1 MSNLTT
7 EQKMELRK
15 ALKNRNLNLF
25 LGAGVSI
32 GSNLPS
38 WEKLVLAIYF
48 SKISEQHLG
57 GWCPFSN
64 YLFAIAEWHL
74 DNSSEPL
81 EITARKLRKY
91 YESDNEED
99 GKFLDDLYST
109 LYGSCLDRNGEPQ
122 IDKELIRRN
131 NSTLD
136 AVARLCESS
145 NKRIQSVVTYNYDN
159 LLEIALGD
167 FPCQSVFRST
177 SLDPEKLAIHHVHGY
192 VPLDKGIEGSRDDEI
207 VFTEDQYHRV
217 AGDPY
222 CWSNLVQLQAMSN
235 SVGLMIG
242 LSLSDR
248 NMRRLLDAIGNAP
261 INSVS
266 YALLKIPDE
275 KRPNN
280 KVLDNIHK
288 KAKGYLTKCKRSGI
302 KSEQDESSG
311 IFFPRPGIKSSRPAT
326 KFSRE
331 GEKGPRYRSEIAGI
345 IGQVKRLDRE
355 QQQYVLEQL
364 GIRPIWLEKYED
376 IPDIID
382 QVMQS

>member
-1 MSNLTT
+1 MSNTTT
-7 EQKMELRK
+7 EQIKELRK
-15 ALKNRNLNLF
+15 AFQNKNLSLF

-48 SKISEQHLG
+48 SKISEQHLE
-57 GWCPFSN
+57 GWRPFSN
-64 YLFAIAEWHL
+64 YLYAIAEWHL
-74 DNSSEPL
+74 ANSPEPL

-91 YESDNEED
+91 YESGNEED

-109 LYGSCLDRNGEPQ
+109 LYGSCLDRNGQPQ
-122 IDKELIRRN
+122 INKALIRSN

-136 AVARLCESS
+136 AVARLCESP
-145 NKRIQSVVTYNYDN
+145 NKRIQSVVTYNYDS

-167 FPCQSVFRST
+167 FPYQSIFSST

-192 VPLDKGIEGSRDDEI
+192 VPLDKGIDGSKRKEI

-222 CWSNLVQLQAMSN
+222 YWSNLVQLQAMSN

-275 KRPNN
+275 NPPEDD
-280 KVLDNIHK
+280 VLDDIHE
-288 KAKGYLTKCKRSGI
+288 KAKGYLTRYENSGI

-311 IFFPRPGIKSSRPAT
+311 IFFLRPGIKSSRLPI
-326 KFSRE
+326 KSSRE
-331 GEKGPRYRSEIAGI
+331 GEKGLRYRYEIAGI
-345 IGQVKRLDRE
+345 IEQVKRLGRE
-355 QQQYVLEQL
+355 QQKYVLEQL
-364 GIRPIWLEKYED
+364 GIRPIWLEEYSD
-376 IPDIID
+376 IPGIID
-382 QVMQS
+382 QIMKS

>member
-1 MSNLTT
+1 MSSLTT
-7 EQKMELRK
+7 QQKTELR
-15 ALKNRNLNLF
+15 AAFQNRKLNLF

-38 WEKLVLAIYF
+38 WEKLVLAMYF
-48 SKISEQHLG
+48 SKMSEQYLG
-57 GWCPFSN
+57 GWRPFSN
-64 YLFAIAEWHL
+64 YLYAIAEWHL
-74 DNSSEPL
+74 ANSPEPL

-91 YESDNEED
+91 YESGNKESGE
-99 GKFLDDLYST
+99 FLDDLYST
-109 LYGSCLDRNGEPQ
+109 LYGSCLDGTGEPQ
-122 IDKELIRRN
+122 IYKEQIRST

-136 AVARLCESS
+136 AVARLCEST
-145 NKRIQSVVTYNYDN
+145 KTTIQSVVTYNYDN
-159 LLEIALGD
+159 LLEMALGD
-167 FPCQSVFRST
+167 FPYQSVFRST

-192 VPLDKGIEGSRDDEI
+192 VPLEKDIDGSRDNEI

-266 YALLKIPDE
+266 YALLKIPEKNAPEDE
-275 KRPNN
+275 
-280 KVLDNIHK
+280 VLDDIHE
-288 KAKGYLTKCKRSGI
+288 KAKSYLDKFQRSGI

-311 IFFPRPGIKSSRPAT
+311 ILCHRPGSKSSRPPI
-326 KFSRE
+326 KSSME
-331 GEKGPRYRSEIAGI
+331 GTKGPRYRTEIAGI
-345 IGQVKRLDRE
+345 IEQVKRHDVE

-364 GIRPIWLEKYED
+364 GVRPVWLEEYSD
-376 IPDIID
+376 IPKIID
-382 QVMQS
+382 EIMQG